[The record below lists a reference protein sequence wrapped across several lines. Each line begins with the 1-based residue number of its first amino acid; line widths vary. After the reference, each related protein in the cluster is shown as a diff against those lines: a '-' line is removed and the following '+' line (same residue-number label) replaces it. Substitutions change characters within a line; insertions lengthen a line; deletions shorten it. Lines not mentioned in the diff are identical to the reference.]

1 MSPARPPEGAHS
13 LSEGPGHR
21 PVGAPSI
28 HGRPAPRSAR
38 RLAAWLAALVL
49 VFAGFVA
56 LGTWQVHRLAWK
68 EGLIA
73 RVEQHRHAK
82 PAPAPGSAE
91 WAAMSRDADEYRRV
105 TVHGQFAHE
114 KSTLV
119 AATTELGTGYWLL
132 APLRSDEGHWVL
144 VNRGFVPPE
153 LREQA
158 LHDTAAPQGDQT
170 ITGLLR
176 FSEPGGGFLRDNDAA
191 HGRWYS
197 RDVAAIAAT
206 QQLGPALAPYFV
218 DEVAPHAATHGW
230 PRAGLTVVHFSNN
243 HRVYAA
249 TWFALAAMA
258 ACAFG
263 YLVLDERRLRSLAGG
278 PGLVPARH

>member
-1 MSPARPPEGAHS
+1 MD
-13 LSEGPGHR
+13 GH
-21 PVGAPSI
+21 A
-28 HGRPAPRSAR
+28 PAPRSAH
-38 RLAAWLAALVL
+38 RLAAWLVALVL

-56 LGTWQVHRLAWK
+56 LGVWQVHRLAWK
-68 EGLIA
+68 ESLIA

-82 PAPAPGSAE
+82 PAPAPGPASWAE
-91 WAAMSRDADEYRRV
+91 LNRDADEYRRV
-105 TVHGQFAHE
+105 AVHGQFAHD

-119 AATTELGTGYWLL
+119 AATTELGAGYWLL
-132 APLRSDEGHWVL
+132 APLRSNEGHWVL
-144 VNRGFVPPE
+144 VNRGFVPAE
-153 LREQA
+153 QREQA
-158 LHDTAAPQGDQT
+158 LHDPSAPAGDQT

-206 QQLGPALAPYFV
+206 QQLGPELAPYFV
-218 DEVAPHAATHGW
+218 DKVAPHPATHGW

-263 YLVLDERRLRSLAGG
+263 YLVLDERRLRSLAS
-278 PGLVPARH
+278 